1 MKTVD
6 IINTNRLITL
16 LDVFHNS
23 SHFDHKRYDAI
34 ASIREGVSKQNFPL
48 AMMGV
53 DDLSS
58 GLFFYPEEN
67 KAKSTFCELIKT
79 ELITLGHHYYDN
91 QIKDRVNLL
100 FGVKD
105 FTLNTA
111 EILPAISY
119 DDKNVLDAKKLEQ
132 AIIFFTKR
140 NDHFD
145 LVVVTILEDI
155 STLHKQ
161 KIHYGK
167 DS

>member
-6 IINTNRLITL
+6 IINTNRLNTL

-23 SHFDHKRYDAI
+23 SHFDHKRYDPI
-34 ASIREGVSKQNFPL
+34 ASIREGVSKQNFPF

-67 KAKSTFCELIKT
+67 KAKITFCELIKT
-79 ELITLGHHYYDN
+79 ELIKLAHHYYDN
-91 QIKDRVNLL
+91 QIEDRVNLL

-105 FTLNTA
+105 FNLNTA

-119 DDKNVLDAKKLEQ
+119 DEKNVLDPKKLEE
-132 AIIFFTKR
+132 AIVFFTKR
-140 NDHFD
+140 DEHFD
-145 LVVVTILEDI
+145 LVIVTILEDI
-155 STLHKQ
+155 ALLHKQ
-161 KIHYGK
+161 KSQYGK
-167 DS
+167 DA